1 MWSGCLTASQGCKE
15 GGGSEQ
21 GEVDTSSL
29 VIAEKNGDFWFIPM
43 GKLLGVV
50 RHHSYLHMYIGCSN
64 SSVIQQCVGPF
75 GTPMYLLYQPTNE
88 DFLLICTSIWFE
100 NKFKLTCPCDFFFQ
114 HFFIMITTTFLGPP
128 YGGCWGS
135 GTWWCIA
142 KSLWM
147 AAAFPV
153 WRIPYTD
160 ICLKWHSSCIGHR
173 SQCCPMVKDVDPGA
187 ELFASYWWFQA
198 WWPQH
203 NRAVSIAPLGS
214 CALFISAANAVFPKD
229 ISSSLFYSSW
239 CLDEC
244 VITLKNIRVYCPCD
258 HLTVFHC

>member
-15 GGGSEQ
+15 
-21 GEVDTSSL
+21 D
-29 VIAEKNGDFWFIPM
+29 GDFWFIPM
-43 GKLLGVV
+43 RKLLGVV
-50 RHHSYLHMYIGCSN
+50 THHSYWHMYIGCSN
-64 SSVIQQCVGPF
+64 SSISVSVHLVLQCIYFTNLLMKISCWYVLQFGLRINSNWLTPVIF
-75 GTPMYLLYQPTNE
+75 
-88 DFLLICTSIWFE
+88 FL
-100 NKFKLTCPCDFFFQ
+100 Q
-114 HFFIMITTTFLGPP
+114 HFSIMITTTFLGPP

-198 WWPQH
+198 RWPQH